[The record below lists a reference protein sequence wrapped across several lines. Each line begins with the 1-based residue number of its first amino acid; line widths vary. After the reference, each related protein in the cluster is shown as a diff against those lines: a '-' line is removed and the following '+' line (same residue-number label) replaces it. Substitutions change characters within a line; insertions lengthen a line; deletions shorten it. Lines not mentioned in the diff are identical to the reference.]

1 MCTSRCRWTEPRSI
15 RPGGSRLNRQG
26 RRARNLKLRSP
37 QIHGGDS
44 MVNKVILIGNLT
56 ADPEVKAT
64 PKGTYVANMRLATN
78 TYSGKDE
85 AGNAKEQTEF
95 HSLGAFGEL
104 SEFAGQYLHKG
115 RAVFAEGRLHT
126 SSWEDTAGQKRKR
139 TEIWLD
145 ELKFVG
151 IKPQESAA

>member
-1 MCTSRCRWTEPRSI
+1 
-15 RPGGSRLNRQG
+15 
-26 RRARNLKLRSP
+26 
-37 QIHGGDS
+37 

-64 PKGTYVANMRLATN
+64 PKGMYVANLRLATN

-95 HSLGAFGEL
+95 HSLVAFGKL
-104 SEFAGQYLHKG
+104 AEFAGQYLHKG

-126 SSWEDTAGQKRKR
+126 SSWEDTAGQKRQR

-145 ELKFVG
+145 DLKFVG
-151 IKPQESAA
+151 GRPQESAA